1 MTMVRKLKSVTTQ
14 PTMSMST
21 VSGMCFVAI
30 AAKGAAITPPMMR
43 PVMIGHRLKPTVS
56 KNVADMTSVTKNSAR
71 LTEPIA

>member
-1 MTMVRKLKSVTTQ
+1 
-14 PTMSMST
+14 
-21 VSGMCFVAI
+21 
-30 AAKGAAITPPMMR
+30 MR